1 MSLDEHSEVAAAR
14 DLKRGRDVT
23 IRKGTPGAVTRS
35 NRWFGLHTVEFRPV
49 DDVDTRVTVRG
60 LRERDLTLNAGPQL
74 MPAQPDRRAT

>member
-1 MSLDEHSEVAAAR
+1 MSFDEHAEVIAAR

-23 IRKGTPGAVTRS
+23 IRRGTPGAVTRA

-60 LRERDLTLNAGPQL
+60 LKERDLTPNDGPQI